1 MNVVELFAGA
11 GGAALGLHR
20 AGFEHRALIE
30 MDPAACDT
38 LRASGLG
45 PVLQMDVR
53 DLEAIERTIYISDDL
68 AWHLAGD
75 RLLDSELENDAWML
89 ERERVAQ
96 DIVQRDRVTDL
107 MWASWPCQPWST
119 AGLSKGAQD
128 DRNGWPWT
136 VAAIDRFEPRWFVGE
151 NVRGLLEHRKDGH
164 PDPFQ
169 CPRCYFESI
178 ILAQLQSRF
187 EHVGWYL
194 IDCAD
199 LGLPQHRRRVVLW
212 AGPAPLPA
220 PRLTHCDPKQA
231 KQTMMFGPGLRP
243 WVTMGEALG
252 LSVGDQVIGGG
263 TNPFTRNGVQ
273 HPRTF
278 RDLTSEPST
287 TIAACDIDQNTNGP
301 WVVSRADRPAPTVTT
316 VEWKGSDDMY
326 RPEGEQRRVDKASD
340 ALWAMTGRR
349 RLTADECAVL
359 QGLEGHPFKGNQ
371 TQIYRQIGNAVPPVL
386 AESIGR
392 AVLQTDRVAAKER
405 N

>member
-243 WVTMGEALG
+243 WVTMGQALG
-252 LSVGDQVIGGG
+252 LSL
-263 TNPFTRNGVQ
+263 
-273 HPRTF
+273 HK
-278 RDLTSEPST
+278 L
-287 TIAACDIDQNTNGP
+287 
-301 WVVSRADRPAPTVTT
+301 DRPAPTVTT

-326 RPEGEQRRVDKASD
+326 RPEGEQRRVNKASD